1 MTSSDGSRR
10 RRLVRQPAFARD
22 IQKIQQGSERA
33 AEAVAAFERVVAQ
46 IPEQGMAVPGRPGV
60 RSFPFHT
67 DEGSYLVL
75 YTFND
80 REVVCIALRPVRSG
94 VF

>member
-1 MTSSDGSRR
+1 MTSSDGGRQ

-22 IQKIQQGSERA
+22 IEKIRQTSERA
-33 AEAVAAFERVVAQ
+33 AEAVAACERLITQ
-46 IPEQGMAVPGRPGV
+46 IPEQGMAVPGRPGY

-67 DEGSYLVL
+67 DSGSYLVI
-75 YTFND
+75 YTFDN
-80 REVVCIALRPVRSG
+80 REVVCIAVRPVRSG